1 MAVRPTHSA
10 RPAVRVRRT
19 IADDDRPDALWDME
33 RSLRRRGFSAV
44 AGADEAGRGACAGPL
59 VAAACV
65 LPSGRR
71 GRVPGL
77 ADSKLLTAAARERV
91 YAEVVDRA
99 RGLVGRRHAGRRP
112 RRPRHA
118 RHEHRG
124 AAPRGAATST
134 PSPDYVLTD
143 GFPVPGLARPGLA
156 VWKGDRVAA
165 CVAAASVL
173 AKVTRDRMMLE
184 LHEKWPEYDFAG
196 HKGYITD
203 VHSAALER
211 HGPCP
216 EHRMRFVNVR
226 SARDAHAARGLQV
239 TAPVG
244 MVDDGDMVP
253 CAGRAAMSTED
264 LEKYE
269 TEMELQLYREYRDI
283 VRQFTYV
290 VETERRFYL
299 ANSVDLQVREAG
311 GEVYFELKL
320 SDAWVWD
327 MYRPAR
333 FVRNVRV
340 LTFKD
345 VNVEELDKPDLELPE
360 NPRIT

>member
-1 MAVRPTHSA
+1 MAFRSA
-10 RPAVRVRRT
+10 PSRPARHTR
-19 IADDDRPDALWDME
+19 AAEQRPDSLWDME
-33 RSLRRRGFSAV
+33 RSLRSRGFSVV

-65 LPSGRR
+65 LPAGKR

-77 ADSKLLTAAARERV
+77 ADSKLLTPAARERV

-99 RGLVGRRHAGRRP
+99 LAWSVVPIPVADLDARGMHVTNIEALRRAVLNLDP
-112 RRPRHA
+112 
-118 RHEHRG
+118 E
-124 AAPRGAATST
+124 
-134 PSPDYVLTD
+134 PDYVLTD

-184 LHEKWPEYDFAG
+184 LHERWPEYDFAG

-203 VHSAALER
+203 VHSAALDR

-226 SARDAHAARGLQV
+226 SARDAHASRGLQLS
-239 TAPVG
+239 APPG

-253 CAGRAAMSTED
+253 A
-264 LEKYE
+264 
-269 TEMELQLYREYRDI
+269 
-283 VRQFTYV
+283 
-290 VETERRFYL
+290 
-299 ANSVDLQVREAG
+299 
-311 GEVYFELKL
+311 
-320 SDAWVWD
+320 
-327 MYRPAR
+327 P
-333 FVRNVRV
+333 
-340 LTFKD
+340 
-345 VNVEELDKPDLELPE
+345 EE
-360 NPRIT
+360 PR

>member
-1 MAVRPTHSA
+1 MALRSTPTGPD
-10 RPAVRVRRT
+10 PAGRVRRT
-19 IADDDRPDALWDME
+19 VADEDRPDSLWDME
-33 RSLRRRGFSAV
+33 RSLRRRGFEVV

-99 RGLVGRRHAGRRP
+99 LSWSVVVIPVGELDARGMHVTNIEALRRAVS
-112 RRPRHA
+112 A
-118 RHEHRG
+118 LD
-124 AAPRGAATST
+124 

-143 GFPVPGLARPGLA
+143 GFPVPGLTRPGLA

-184 LHEKWPEYDFAG
+184 LHERWPAYDFAG

-226 SARDAHAARGLQV
+226 TARDAYAARVVQLTGSG
-239 TAPVG
+239 A
-244 MVDDGDMVP
+244 MVNDG
-253 CAGRAAMSTED
+253 AMSLAPSSTA
-264 LEKYE
+264 L
-269 TEMELQLYREYRDI
+269 TSAPGELR
-283 VRQFTYV
+283 
-290 VETERRFYL
+290 
-299 ANSVDLQVREAG
+299 
-311 GEVYFELKL
+311 
-320 SDAWVWD
+320 
-327 MYRPAR
+327 
-333 FVRNVRV
+333 
-340 LTFKD
+340 
-345 VNVEELDKPDLELPE
+345 
-360 NPRIT
+360 